1 MVCTASLTLPNTQRK
16 PHTSDVVLIT
26 KKKKKKREKAHV
38 DHFVSKMHI
47 NATCVTCCEIDTV
60 SRGVV
65 APC

>member
-26 KKKKKKREKAHV
+26 KKKKEKKTHV
-38 DHFVSKMHI
+38 DYFVSKIHI
-47 NATCVTCCEIDTV
+47 NASCVTCCETDTV
-60 SRGVV
+60 SRVVV